1 MPVLPLVGS
10 MMTEPGLSTPLSSRY
25 SIIAMPSRSL
35 TEASGLKNS
44 SLPMIS
50 ALTFSALASLREP
63 HQRRRA
69 DGLQQIVIDAAA
81 EVRAVRMT

>member
-10 MMTEPGLSTPLSSRY
+10 MMTEPCLSTPLSSRY

-50 ALTFSALASLREP
+50 ALTFSALARRESRTSGVAP
-63 HQRRRA
+63 MVCSR
-69 DGLQQIVIDAAA
+69 LS
-81 EVRAVRMT
+81 